1 MGGTGPIPIRTPVI
15 PVQIPV
21 VPDKPG
27 AVNGSRSG
35 EQTEGRG
42 GGGGSP
48 ESPTYVGGGEADL
61 LPMASWSGQAST
73 NPPAAPQ
80 QHYLGE
86 AAAGRDGA
94 GEQGLAE
101 DAAEGN
107 MLLAIRKG
115 VKLKRTLTNDRS
127 APRIA

>member
-1 MGGTGPIPIRTPVI
+1 M
-15 PVQIPV
+15 QIPV

-27 AVNGSRSG
+27 VVNGSRSG

-42 GGGGSP
+42 GGGGGGP

-73 NPPAAPQ
+73 NPPWAQQQ
-80 QHYLGE
+80 QHFVSE
-86 AAAGRDGA
+86 VAAAAAGREGP
-94 GEQGLAE
+94 GEQGSAE

>member
-1 MGGTGPIPIRTPVI
+1 M
-15 PVQIPV
+15 QIPV
-21 VPDKPG
+21 VPDKLG
-27 AVNGSRSG
+27 VVNGSRSG

-42 GGGGSP
+42 VRGGGGSP
-48 ESPTYVGGGEADL
+48 QSQTYVGGGEADL
-61 LPMASWSGQAST
+61 LPMASWSGQASI
-73 NPPAAPQ
+73 NPPGAPQ
-80 QHYLGE
+80 HFVNE
-86 AAAGRDGA
+86 AAEAAGREGPE
-94 GEQGLAE
+94 EQGLAE